1 MLVGISK
8 MVLGT
13 VSAMGAQLVVS
24 NAIKAT
30 TPENIS
36 KIGKVLVFTGSL
48 VISSIVSTK
57 AQNYVVEQID
67 IVNAIL
73 TKTEK
78 SPE

>member
-8 MVLGT
+8 LVLGT
-13 VSAMGAQLVVS
+13 ASAMGAQLVVS

-36 KIGKVLVFTGSL
+36 KIGKALVFTGSL

-67 IVNAIL
+67 IVHAIF

>member
-1 MLVGISK
+1 MLLGISK
-8 MVLGT
+8 LVLGT
-13 VSAMGAQLVVS
+13 ASAMGAQLVVS

-67 IVNAIL
+67 IVNAIF

>member
-67 IVNAIL
+67 IVHAIFA
-73 TKTEK
+73 KTEK